1 MARAPRRP
9 AATASMAVQ
18 GPRAAASPPANTPAR
33 PVAWVCL
40 SMTIWLRSTA
50 RSVAPLA
57 KSSTMPWPVAKITV
71 SQTISLKVLS
81 RGTGGRQPRASA
93 SPRVQAVNSTL
104 AARPSG
110 PATTAVGMHEQMK
123 LIDSSRPSSISSA
136 EAGMVA
142 SSSMQ
147 TSCTCSAP
155 RRTAVRP
162 ASKATSPPPMTTT
175 FLPMA
180 TGFSRVASRSR
191 STAVKTPSRSLPGMG
206 SGRPPCRPTPKKTAW

>member
-18 GPRAAASPPANTPAR
+18 GPRAAASPPANTPLR
-33 PVAWVCL
+33 PVFWVCL
-40 SMTIWLRSTA
+40 SITIWFFSTLTPL
-50 RSVAPLA
+50 APLA
-57 KSSTMPWPVAKITV
+57 KSSTMPWPVAKTTV
-71 SQTISLKVLS
+71 SQASSLKVLS
-81 RGTGGRQPRASA
+81 RGTGGRQPRSSA
-93 SPRVQAVNSTL
+93 SPSVQAVNSTL

-136 EAGMVA
+136 EAGMVS

-147 TSCTCSAP
+147 TSVTFSAP

-162 ASKATSPPPMTTT
+162 ASKATSPPPMTIT
-175 FLPMA
+175 FLPMSM
-180 TGFSRVASRSR
+180 GLPRVASRSR
-191 STAVKTPSRSLPGMG
+191 STAVKTPLASLPGIG
-206 SGRPPCRPTPKKTAW
+206 SGRPPCRPTPR